1 MKFNL
6 LPVGIGDVLVF
17 HRCLQTLSLLFLQ
30 EAIEDGVGSLELRV
44 RENVYGH
51 GRRKPA
57 LNRCFSGHI
66 RIAAVHVTTFR
77 PDVHEIAFQ
86 DFSDLFLRQCQKV
99 GHINSSTRERTFGS
113 CVTKSPWLEQF
124 FSGSE
129 RQSTF
134 PVRPWTT
141 KEPKETWHHSK
152 KAKRTTWRAREKE
165 RKKLGACVLGSSM
178 KAAVELAYCLE
189 TSVQP
194 VSCTFQHPWTQRC
207 SVFQRALSLSRSST
221 RNACKQPVQLH
232 REPHQLTGW
241 VGAVNRETKWNQM
254 KDT

>member
-1 MKFNL
+1 MHVEPESSTVVRSAVENSPSAVLLCRSRSRVFFSCSLSRDTFLFFGGGGAKLNVTLLNVALPALKRKPLADGEFVMSELAELPRVGGEDVGEMKFNL
-6 LPVGIGDVLVF
+6 LPVGIGDGVLVF

-99 GHINSSTRERTFGS
+99 GHILR
-113 CVTKSPWLEQF
+113 LE
-124 FSGSE
+124 S
-129 RQSTF
+129 
-134 PVRPWTT
+134 
-141 KEPKETWHHSK
+141 
-152 KAKRTTWRAREKE
+152 
-165 RKKLGACVLGSSM
+165 VLLE
-178 KAAVELAYCLE
+178 AA
-189 TSVQP
+189 
-194 VSCTFQHPWTQRC
+194 
-207 SVFQRALSLSRSST
+207 
-221 RNACKQPVQLH
+221 
-232 REPHQLTGW
+232 
-241 VGAVNRETKWNQM
+241 
-254 KDT
+254 